1 MHAQLLTTVEQLD
14 AGSLLAGRYRILT
27 KVGEGGFGMVYKARD
42 IQRRHRLV
50 AIKQINLGGL
60 STWQIIEAT
69 DSYNREVS
77 ILSRL
82 SHLPA
87 TPASVGSD
95 ADGGRL
101 LASPHDV
108 GCQETLAL
116 HPARQSQARID
127 SPEGV
132 SFADWAVYRLAALYL
147 FAARVALLLP

>member
-1 MHAQLLTTVEQLD
+1 MHAQLLTTVVPLD
-14 AGSLLAGRYRILT
+14 TGSLLAGRYRILA
-27 KVGEGGFGMVYKARD
+27 KVGEGGFGVVYKARD
-42 IQRRHRLV
+42 IQRRHWLV
-50 AIKQINLGGL
+50 AIKQIDLGAL
-60 STWQIIEAT
+60 SPRQVIEAT

-127 SPEGV
+127 SPE
-132 SFADWAVYRLAALYL
+132 SISLADWAIHRLAALYL